1 VDINVL
7 KKTLLDFA
15 TNPDKSWGDATD
27 GWGNPG
33 GIDDTRV
40 VRVSAEQGD
49 RNTARMNSGTYTSEQ
64 YADFDYQLGIVERTG
79 SGTAYFPGDPD
90 NLPDDLPECIC
101 TQCRKSF
108 RSCKGYCN
116 CYHCELDRLCPPL
129 PGRHI
134 NAHWNRDEWSL
145 EAFGDIGFHNKLTF
159 WWSNRNSG
167 GNAQHQGLTL
177 YRDRDGEAT
186 KMVFTTSATNARRRY
201 RITFDLKGGS
211 VSYSTC
217 GRSGVNDDMYTSRY
231 EELDELDPLVLD
243 FILAMAP
250 SWMLFEHRPRNPA
263 NGCFAVA

>member
-108 RSCKGYCN
+108 RSCKGYGN

-159 WWSNRNSG
+159 WWSN
-167 GNAQHQGLTL
+167 
-177 YRDRDGEAT
+177 
-186 KMVFTTSATNARRRY
+186 
-201 RITFDLKGGS
+201 LKGGS